1 MFVYPVKSIA
11 LTFVVDTSKQKY
23 MHCHKWKKQF
33 FFNVLRNLLPLIV
46 SRAIKTYTRSLGR
59 AHFLQDVSCGKKVLA
74 TVVFQ
79 LNKKRSI
86 KAAESPLL

>member
-1 MFVYPVKSIA
+1 MFVHPVKSIA
-11 LTFVVDTSKQKY
+11 LSFVVDTSKQKY
-23 MHCHKWKKQF
+23 MHCRKWKKNF
-33 FFNVLRNLLPLIV
+33 FLNVLRNLLPLIV
-46 SRAIKTYTRSLGR
+46 SRANIRYTRSLGQ
-59 AHFLQDVSCGKKVLA
+59 AHFPQDVSCGKKVLA